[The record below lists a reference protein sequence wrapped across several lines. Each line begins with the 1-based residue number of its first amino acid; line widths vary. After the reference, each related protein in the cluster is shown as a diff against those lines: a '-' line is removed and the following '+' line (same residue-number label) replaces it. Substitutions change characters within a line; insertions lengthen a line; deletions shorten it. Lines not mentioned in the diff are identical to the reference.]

1 VCVFTKPVHNYEDDL
16 FAFRFRQPF
25 DEIHANVNERG
36 LWYGQWLQQ
45 S

>member
-1 VCVFTKPVHNYEDDL
+1 VCVFTELVHNYEDDL
-16 FAFRFRQPF
+16 FAFRFRQSF
-25 DEIHANVNERG
+25 YEIHANVNERG